1 MQTIQFS
8 VNDNYFKIV
17 ISILENLKQGIIE
30 DLSITDTPEYNTNKV
45 NNLDSFF
52 DTFQINMSNYKF
64 DREEANER

>member
-8 VNDNYFKIV
+8 VNNNYFKIV

-30 DLSITDTPEYNTNKV
+30 DLSITDTPKDNTKKV